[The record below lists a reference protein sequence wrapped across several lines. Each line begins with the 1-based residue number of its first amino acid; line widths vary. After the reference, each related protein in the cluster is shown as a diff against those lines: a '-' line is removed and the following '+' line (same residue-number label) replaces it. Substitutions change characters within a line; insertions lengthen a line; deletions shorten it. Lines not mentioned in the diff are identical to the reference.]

1 MCNPTRYSSSPPSY
15 NIFQRNFVLIFP
27 NNRATLNMPEQLANI
42 MDQTLFQII
51 IGNYKEKLPQ
61 INIFDHF
68 SSKKP

>member
-1 MCNPTRYSSSPPSY
+1 MCSPTRYSYSPPSY
-15 NIFQRNFVLIFP
+15 NNNFVLIFP

-42 MDQTLFQII
+42 MDQTLLQII
-51 IGNYKEKLPQ
+51 IGNYEEKMPQ